1 MSNVYKRNRTQ
12 SPLDVI
18 NKSKELLKDTYQIIM
33 NENKV
38 PKKHRY
44 FIGKTLYNS
53 ANKIVC
59 CTFCANNIFPKS
71 KEDLLKR
78 KMYQNDALYECA
90 LFLNLLDT
98 YSDML
103 ANLSYKDAQT
113 SYQSWRGYAA
123 KKNAYNTIKS
133 MDKLFNELFINNWIN
148 LKP

>member
-103 ANLSYKDAQT
+103 ANLSYKDVERLAV
-113 SYQSWRGYAA
+113 SANS
-123 KKNAYNTIKS
+123 IKALITACMKS
-133 MDKLFNELFINNWIN
+133 DDKQFEKYL
-148 LKP
+148 